1 MKQPLDL
8 ATARILLTNDD
19 GVDAPGLKLLAK
31 LVRRMAA
38 DVWIVAPETE
48 QSASGHSLTLRRP
61 LRLRKLSARRYAVDG
76 TPTDAVLLAVME
88 LLKDRPP
95 DLVLSGI
102 NRGGNMGEDV
112 TYSGTVSAAMEATLL
127 GVPAVALSQDVRPG
141 GKAAW
146 GTSAAHL
153 PDVLA
158 RLAAASWPRQVFINV
173 NVPDVAADAVTGVRV
188 VTQGRRKP
196 GGALAEGRDPRG
208 LPYYWIAT
216 TRAHEHHLRDSDLDA
231 VYQHQA
237 IAVTPMHLDLTHR
250 PTLGPLGKVFR

>member
-1 MKQPLDL
+1 MKEPLDL
-8 ATARILLTNDD
+8 ARARILLTNDD
-19 GVDAPGLKLLAK
+19 GVEAPGLKLLHK

-88 LLKDRPP
+88 LMKDRPP

-141 GKAAW
+141 GEPAW
-146 GTSAAHL
+146 ATSAAHL
-153 PDVLA
+153 PDILA
-158 RLAAASWPRQVFINV
+158 RLAAARWPRNVFINV
-173 NVPDVAADAVTGVRV
+173 NVPAIPADAVSGVRV
-188 VTQGRRKP
+188 VSQGRRKP

-216 TRAHEHHLRDSDLDA
+216 TRMNEHHLSDSDLEA
-231 VYQHQA
+231 VYHHNA
-237 IAVTPMHLDLTHR
+237 VAVTPMHLDLTHR
-250 PTLGPLGKVFR
+250 PTLKPLAEVFQ